1 MAFHYSNIRTLGTSP
16 KSEPA
21 MEVIGRA
28 VPSVEAYHHSVG
40 LDAGRKFLRK
50 ADNEKRRKII

>member
-1 MAFHYSNIRTLGTSP
+1 MAFHYSNIRTPGTTP

-28 VPSVEAYHHSVG
+28 VPSVEPYHHSVG
-40 LDAGRKFLRK
+40 LDAGRKFLGK
-50 ADNEKRRKII
+50 EDN